1 MRLRSPTSKS
11 NFNLKLSPFDIF
23 WAVAAPFIALG
34 LRDPGLLELAGLPR
48 ELPLTLEYALVTIA
62 CSIMAFLLFKVSD
75 GMTYFFSVHDVLTV
89 CGAVAVTVVSSSAI
103 LFFLTRMEGVPRST
117 PLIYGLVLGSGMI
130 VARTVVRALHKETP
144 GQRESIGLD
153 STPRN
158 LRRVLLIGVDRF
170 SATTIKLTDQ
180 QRPRT
185 VQVVAALDAREALL
199 GRSISGVK
207 IVGRTQDLGA
217 VVDEYAVHGVDVD
230 EVWLSDDAA
239 SSLTGGSLADLTERC
254 AEREIK
260 FARISEALNLTPG
273 VAPSSV
279 TTRDDA
285 EPAFDPNDY
294 FKLKRV
300 IDVIAS
306 AALLFALLPLAMI
319 AACLVLSDVGVPVL
333 FWQQR
338 IGLRGRKFLLYKFRT
353 YHAPFDKNGVRTP
366 EERRLSKLGRANS
379 RGTAGRNPATFER
392 SGRRHVVDRP
402 ASASAGRPAER
413 SAAALVGAARH
424 HRVGPDQRRHVRHA
438 GGKGRARRVVCAARV
453 VMARPQ
459 NRREHGAVR
468 PLRRADEPRR
478 LGAGDGLARK
488 QSRLCAS
495 SGGLAAPPTLTLSLK
510 KSPKAD
516 WVGSALEGFAWQE

>member
-11 NFNLKLSPFDIF
+11 NFNLKISPFDIF
-23 WAVAAPFIALG
+23 WAGAAPFIALA
-34 LRDPGLLELAGLPR
+34 LRDPVLLEPTGFPR
-48 ELPLTLEYALVTIA
+48 ELAPTYQYALVTIA
-62 CSIMAFLLFKVSD
+62 CSILAFLLFKVND
-75 GMTYFFSVHDVLTV
+75 GMTHFFSVHDVLAV

-153 STPRN
+153 STLRN

-273 VAPSSV
+273 VAPSSF

-285 EPAFDPNDY
+285 EPDFDVNDY

-306 AALLFALLPLAMI
+306 AALLFALLPLAI
-319 AACLVLSDVGVPVL
+319 ITACLVLFDVGVPLL

-353 YHAPFDKNGVRTP
+353 YHAPFDKNGVKTP
-366 EERRLSKLGRANS
+366 EECRLSKLGRAI
-379 RGTAGRNPATFER
+379 RAGRLDEIPQLLNVLVGDMSLIGPR
-392 SGRRHVVDRP
+392 PLLPVDQPSDPRLRLSVRP
-402 ASASAGRPAER
+402 GITGWAQINGGTKVTPAEKD
-413 SAAALVGAARH
+413 ALDVWY
-424 HRVGPDQRRHVRHA
+424 VRHA
-438 GGKGRARRVVCAARV
+438 SFWLDLKIAVSTALFALSGEQMNHTALAQA
-453 VMARPQ
+453 MDW
-459 NRREHGAVR
+459 RENNLAS
-468 PLRRADEPRR
+468 RRAMESSVE
-478 LGAGDGLARK
+478 LGD
-488 QSRLCAS
+488 SAS
-495 SGGLAAPPTLTLSLK
+495 TV
-510 KSPKAD
+510 AD
-516 WVGSALEGFAWQE
+516 